1 MNYLNEELYQY
12 FIDLN
17 KEILQNENL
26 MFPIK
31 VNFYIQKNKN
41 ILFPL
46 IQELEEARQK
56 IVSIHGEQVPE
67 TGEYKIYPDEMEQT
81 VEELNKLFSLRQD
94 VNFYKIQLN
103 DLENMSLTM
112 PQMNALMFMIEE

>member
-12 FIDLN
+12 FVDLN
-17 KEILQNENL
+17 QEILLQENL
-26 MFPIK
+26 IFPVK

-41 ILFPL
+41 ILIPL
-46 IQELEEARQK
+46 IQELEESRK
-56 IVSIHGEQVPE
+56 LIVSRHGEQLPE
-67 TGEYKIYPDEMEQT
+67 TGEYKIHPDEMEQT
-81 VEELNKLFSLRQD
+81 VEELNKLFSLRQE
-94 VNFYKIQLN
+94 VNFYKIKLS